1 MGFFVSASGT
11 LASRLLGLVLLV
23 VLSGCRAS
31 YVQHT
36 AKMQT
41 LADEGRFGEALA
53 ELDTV
58 AQDEALEVD
67 PLLVAADRGGLL
79 HRAGDWE
86 ASSRVFVEA
95 SRLADEHEVV
105 RLSEEFTGN
114 IPWRMGALERQT
126 LHTLNALNYLQLG
139 RADEAAVEA
148 RLTSALN
155 LQRHLM
161 QRHDI
166 QLEYHLL
173 AIPIDEELR
182 PYLVQSV
189 IGLYVSGL
197 AHEVAGNEESAFID
211 YLAAW
216 RITRSAPRGA
226 PSSMTHLEPWL
237 LAQARRLGR
246 PELEELE
253 RDIQAPV
260 APGLGDGAGEL
271 VVVVETGK
279 LPRRCILGRAEEQR
293 VWSACP
299 RPWVRGQARVE
310 ADGAGWETET
320 VTSLENLLLRRGNV
334 GALLDATRQPNLW
347 ARVGALSLFV
357 VVPPLGTYL
366 LFRTSIEHSTQIEQG
381 WLSLPAEF
389 QVARISLRPGR
400 QTVRILRAGTELT
413 REVDITAR
421 RVQVLVVPMN

>member
-11 LASRLLGLVLLV
+11 LASRLIGVVLLV
-23 VLSGCRAS
+23 MLSGCRAS

-36 AKMQT
+36 AKMRT
-41 LADEGRFGEALA
+41 LADEGRFDEALA
-53 ELDTV
+53 ELDT
-58 AQDEALEVD
+58 AARNEELELD

-86 ASSRVFVEA
+86 GSSRVFVEA

-161 QRHDI
+161 QRYDV
-166 QLEYHLL
+166 QLEHHLL

-226 PSSMTHLEPWL
+226 PSSMTHLEPCCSRRRGGWGVRSWRSWSDTSRRPWRRGLMEQGSWSSSWRRGSCHSGASSSARRASGSGARARARGSEGRCESRWMERAGRRRPSPRWRTSCCGEAMSERCSMRRGSPTSAPL
-237 LAQARRLGR
+237 LPGASVERMGIGKTIRRQARDADEGGPHPILALRLVTDLAPHLLR
-246 PELEELE
+246 RLPERVQ
-253 RDIQAPV
+253 RD
-260 APGLGDGAGEL
+260 
-271 VVVVETGK
+271 VVVVIADL
-279 LPRRCILGRAEEQR
+279 LPQ
-293 VWSACP
+293 V
-299 RPWVRGQARVE
+299 
-310 ADGAGWETET
+310 
-320 VTSLENLLLRRGNV
+320 LRFTLHP
-334 GALLDATRQPNLW
+334 A
-347 ARVGALSLFV
+347 
-357 VVPPLGTYL
+357 
-366 LFRTSIEHSTQIEQG
+366 QG
-381 WLSLPAEF
+381 P
-389 QVARISLRPGR
+389 
-400 QTVRILRAGTELT
+400 
-413 REVDITAR
+413 TAR
-421 RVQVLVVPMN
+421 

>member
-11 LASRLLGLVLLV
+11 LASRLIGVVLLV
-23 VLSGCRAS
+23 MLSGCRAS

-36 AKMQT
+36 AKMRT
-41 LADEGRFGEALA
+41 LADEGRFDEALA
-53 ELDTV
+53 ELDT
-58 AQDEALEVD
+58 AARNEELELD

-161 QRHDI
+161 QRYDV
-166 QLEYHLL
+166 QLEHHLL

-253 RDIQAPV
+253 RAIQTPV
-260 APGLGDGAGEL
+260 APGLDGAGEL

-279 LPRRCILGRAEEQR
+279 LPQRCILERAEGQR

-299 RPWVRGQARVE
+299 RPWVRGQVRVE
-310 ADGAGWETET
+310 VDGAGWETET

-357 VVPPLGTYL
+357 VVPPLGGYL
-366 LFRTSIEHSTQIEQG
+366 LLRTSIEHSTQIEQG

-389 QVARISLRPGR
+389 QVARISLPPGR

-421 RVQVLVVPMN
+421 GLQVLVVPMH